1 MINKVTLVGRV
12 GSGPEIKVLG
22 DSKVANF
29 SLATSESFTNKNG
42 EKVTNTEWHN
52 IEIWRGL
59 ADVVERYVNKGD
71 LLFLE
76 GKIKT
81 RQYEDK
87 DGNKRYSTSIVCDT
101 LKMLGGKKEAGTS
114 DAPSVSNSYN
124 PPYQVNSQS
133 DSDDLPFS

>member
-1 MINKVTLVGRV
+1 MINKVTLVGNV
-12 GSGPEIKVLG
+12 GKQPEIKVLG

-59 ADVVERYVNKGD
+59 VDVVEKYVNKGD

-87 DGNKRYSTSIVCDT
+87 DGNKRHSTSIVCDT
-101 LKMLGGKKEAGTS
+101 LKMLGGKKDAATS

-124 PPYQVNSQS
+124 SPYQVDNNG
-133 DSDDLPFS
+133 DDGLPF